1 MFACHSL
8 KATMGLIGVTV
19 SIICSKQ
26 VASYAIIL
34 QKPIAVRG
42 Y

>member
-1 MFACHSL
+1 MMS
-8 KATMGLIGVTV
+8 LIGVTV
-19 SIICSKQ
+19 SIICGKQ

-34 QKPIAVRG
+34 QKPNAACG